1 MVRNLPIALARRV
14 YRVIPPRFQQTAKNL
29 SSGWFYPLNTRGLGA
44 NAEMVAWSAV
54 HRRPVSIVI
63 PSYNDL
69 PLLTECLKSIEET
82 CGGFDYE
89 VIIVDDYCQPE
100 NAAELKKLEND
111 RITVVLKDE
120 RLGFAGTV
128 NVGMRLAR
136 HDIVLLN
143 SDIVAKAGW
152 LEALQY
158 SAYEIDENIGMV
170 SPKLVYPDGRIQ
182 YGGTYYARVLA
193 PQWFGHLHVGAPAT
207 KPSANVPGYNRSVS
221 GACVYITR
229 SAFER
234 VGVLDDEYWLGF
246 EDVDYGLQAWRHG
259 VRCYYQ
265 PAAML
270 VHHESAS
277 RGYSQGWRE
286 LASMRKFWRQWADSF
301 LTRTVAQPVD
311 VDVVV
316 SDATDG
322 LWRHYVEQ
330 QVEALRAS
338 GHAAVIHELHSD
350 SAPDED
356 VIARLQQRDSI
367 AVAADWKAGVTV
379 WLSTVDAG
387 KPAYLLPTVES
398 IFHPTDP
405 GLQARIISQYR
416 PEFEYV
422 APNRWTQRQLQAE
435 TAWEVPHR
443 VVPALRPAPLPAA
456 SPAGVV
462 VTIGADATVR
472 STVDRLAAEVG
483 ATVEHRAEAPDSAEA
498 LAELRLVGARAIV
511 SLGEPVNSLVPIALM
526 SLGAAYIGRQ
536 DERTGYEVLDGYNAL
551 LLPADGSGLEDAL
564 RSVLTIDAVHV
575 ELRENGHA
583 TAVHYAE
590 LSGRSLS
597 RAFASIADTSV

>member
-1 MVRNLPIALARRV
+1 MVRNLPIALARRA
-14 YRVIPPRFQQTAKNL
+14 YRIIPPRFQQRAKDL
-29 SSGWFYPLNTRGLGA
+29 SSGFFYPLNTRGLGA
-44 NAEMVAWSAV
+44 NADMMAWAGA

-69 PLLTECLKSIEET
+69 PLLTECLKSVEET
-82 CGGFDYE
+82 CAGFDYE

-100 NAAELKKLEND
+100 NAVELKKLEDD

-128 NVGMRLAR
+128 NVGMRLAS

-158 SAYEIDENIGMV
+158 SAYEIDERIGMV

-193 PQWFGHLHVGAPAT
+193 PQWFGHLHVGAAAT
-207 KPSANVPGYNRSVS
+207 KPAANVAGYNRSVS

-229 SAFER
+229 AALDR

-246 EDVDYGLQAWRHG
+246 EDVDYGLAAWRHG

-286 LASMRKFWRQWADSF
+286 LASMRKFWRRWSDSF
-301 LTRTVAQPVD
+301 LNRTVAHPVA
-311 VDVVV
+311 VDFVL
-316 SDATDG
+316 SEAEDG
-322 LWRHYVEQ
+322 LWRLYLEQ
-330 QVEALRAS
+330 QAEGLRVAGHSVE
-338 GHAAVIHELHSD
+338 IHSMVSD
-350 SAPDED
+350 DAPDENI
-356 VIARLQQRDSI
+356 IARLESRDSI
-367 AVAADWKAGVTV
+367 TVAADWKAAVTV
-379 WLSTVDAG
+379 WLATLDAG
-387 KPAYLLPTVES
+387 KPAYVLPTVES
-398 IFHPTDP
+398 VLHPTDP
-405 GLQARIISQYR
+405 QLQARIVAQYR
-416 PEFEYV
+416 PEFEYI

-443 VVPALRPAPLPAA
+443 VVPALRPDSLPDIAA
-456 SPAGVV
+456 DRVV
-462 VTIGADATVR
+462 VTIGADAATR
-472 STVDRLAAEVG
+472 STTERVAERAG
-483 ATVEHRAEAPDSAEA
+483 ATVVHRTDAPDSAQA
-498 LAELRLVGARAIV
+498 LAELRAIGARAIIAI
-511 SLGEPVNSLVPIALM
+511 GEPVNSLTPLALM

-551 LLPADGSGLEDAL
+551 LLPGDGSGLESAL
-564 RSVLTIDAVHV
+564 HDVLTIDAVYT
-575 ELRENGHA
+575 ELRENGHS
-583 TAVHYAE
+583 TAVHHAD
-590 LSGRSLS
+590 LAGAALS